1 MQATFR
7 NHSTSQEVT
16 LELRGDMWGG
26 SADISMGGMP
36 VAQITRQL
44 FNMREVFAD
53 KQTVSRRGG
62 LDGVRATGR
71 HHVGENSRRF
81 VYWV

>member
-7 NHSTSQEVT
+7 NHSTGQEVT

-26 SADISMGGMP
+26 SADISMGGVP

-53 KQTVSRRGG
+53 KQTVSRCGG
-62 LDGVRATGR
+62 R
-71 HHVGENSRRF
+71 VGPCLRRLK
-81 VYWV
+81 V